1 MKIDKD
7 NNLTSPIAGSFGRGR
22 PCCRYPDH
30 RTFSWCFTQRDD
42 MFNRAFWDDDIRRPE
57 MMEFFESYRVGASIS
72 SGSDG
77 FTQKDFALRNAAWAV
92 SDEFSSRGE
101 SEGIR
106 EGFNAPLQP
115 TAEPAATRVDVD
127 DPDAMAAEIKRVAKL
142 FGAGIVGIAPY
153 DSRWTYAARADS
165 KTFEARETGCRM
177 RMTSVIVLGHEM
189 DIDMVATYPSA
200 VAGAATGNA
209 YSEEVST
216 VIRLSQYIRNLGWQ
230 AAGSMNDTA
239 LVIPYAL
246 QAGLGEYAR
255 NQMVITPEFGPRV
268 RFSKDLH
275 RSAVGTRWSL
285 GCSAFGRS
293 AMYVR
298 VVSMPVRSRRYPAGH
313 RPKNSPNRSAIR
325 GVVKWTSDAEKC
337 FGFWADLRSDCAIC
351 LRVCPWNRDF
361 GKWSNRLWRWL
372 ARTRVRRLL
381 IWVEGVTKRGKR
393 QHSTVWWARGFSGR
407 SGSSI

>member
-1 MKIDKD
+1 MFAKAVKTD
-7 NNLTSPIAGSFGRGR
+7 NDNKLTAASQNHSVEGDYAAGIQTTERFRR
-22 PCCRYPDH
+22 
-30 RTFSWCFTQRDD
+30 FTQRDD
-42 MFNRAFWDDDIRRPE
+42 MFNRAFWDDDVRRPE
-57 MMEFFESYRVGASIS
+57 MMEFFESYRVTPVSRRA
-72 SGSDG
+72 DG

-106 EGFNAPLQP
+106 EGFNALLQP
-115 TAEPAATRVDVD
+115 TAEPATTRVDVD
-127 DPDAMAAEIKRVAKL
+127 DPNAMATEIKRVAKL

-153 DSRWTYAARADS
+153 DPRWTYETRVDS
-165 KTFEARETGCRM
+165 KTFEARETELPDG
-177 RMTSVIVLGHEM
+177 MTSVIVLGHEM
-189 DIDMVATYPSA
+189 DIGMVATYPSA

-216 VIRLSQYIRNLGWQ
+216 VTRLSQYIRNLGWQ

-268 RFSKDLH
+268 RFSKIFTDLPLAH
-275 RSAVGTRWSL
+275 DSPRTLGVRAFCDVCTR
-285 GCSAFGRS
+285 CVNAC
-293 AMYVR
+293 
-298 VVSMPVRSRRYPAGH
+298 PVKALPSGPPTEQR
-313 RPKNSPNRSAIR
+313 PNRSAIR

-361 GKWSNRLWRWL
+361 GKWSNRLWRWF
-372 ARTRVRRLL
+372 AGTRVRHLL
-381 IWVEGVTKRGKR
+381 IWLEDMTGRGKR
-393 QHSTVWWARGFSGR
+393 QRSTAWWARSR
-407 SGSSI
+407 

>member
-1 MKIDKD
+1 
-7 NNLTSPIAGSFGRGR
+7 
-22 PCCRYPDH
+22 
-30 RTFSWCFTQRDD
+30 
-42 MFNRAFWDDDIRRPE
+42 MFNRAFWDDDVRRPE
-57 MMEFFESYRVGASIS
+57 MMEFFESYRVAPVSRRA
-72 SGSDG
+72 DG

-106 EGFNAPLQP
+106 EGFNALLQP
-115 TAEPAATRVDVD
+115 TAKPATTRVGVD
-127 DPDAMAAEIKRVAKL
+127 DPDAMATEIKRVAKL

-153 DSRWTYAARADS
+153 DPRWTYATRVDS
-165 KTFEARETGCRM
+165 KTFKARETGLPDGV
-177 RMTSVIVLGHEM
+177 TSVIVLGHQM

-216 VIRLSQYIRNLGWQ
+216 VTRLSQYIRNLGWQ

-255 NQMVITPEFGPRV
+255 NQLVITPEFGPRV
-268 RFSKDLH
+268 RFSKIFTDLPLAH
-275 RSAVGTRWSL
+275 DGPRML
-285 GCSAFGRS
+285 G
-293 AMYVR
+293 
-298 VVSMPVRSRRYPAGH
+298 VRSFCDVCTRCINACPVNALPSGS
-313 RPKNSPNRSAIR
+313 PTEEQPNRSAIR

-372 ARTRVRRLL
+372 ARTWARHLL
-381 IWVEGVTKRGKR
+381 IWLENMAGRGKR
-393 QHSTVWWARGFSGR
+393 QRSAAWWGAGD
-407 SGSSI
+407 